1 VEYIADEVAVMYAG
15 KIVERNTAAEI
26 FANPKHDYTK
36 KLLAAIPRIDER
48 LVSNWK
54 LPEGRTG

>member
-1 VEYIADEVAVMYAG
+1 MYAG

-36 KLLAAIPRIDER
+36 KLLAAIPKIDEK
-48 LVSNWK
+48 LVSAWR
-54 LPEGRTG
+54 LPEGRKA